1 MYTNSDME
9 DDTLLKKPEKD
20 TKLPRYTIKDV
31 FQAAVTQGASD
42 IYLTPHNYPL
52 LRVKDQFIPLTNGGD
67 TNKMTPAEC
76 DELVLSSMN
85 PEQRTEFIREKDFD
99 FGLDLKDVGRFRV
112 NVYFANG
119 AMELVARHVNGKP
132 IPLEK
137 LRLPDVITDIAKES
151 KTGLILVTGAT
162 GSGKTNTLA
171 GIIDH
176 MNRHS
181 YKKIV
186 TIEDPIEI
194 VHESKKSSISQ
205 RELYDDT
212 KEFHRALRAAM
223 RQRPD
228 VILIGEMRDAE
239 TVNTAIG
246 ASESGHLVLSTLH
259 SVNAQ
264 ETISRVL
271 DFYPQEEQQQIR
283 NLLAAT
289 LRAVISQKLIV
300 DDEGNTRALVE
311 VLREDMRIA
320 DAIRDPDKTH
330 ELSEIM
336 EQSTYMKMQ
345 TFDSHLIEMV
355 EDGVLSSQRAEGYS
369 ENPTELHKKL
379 KYRGL
384 IY

>member
-1 MYTNSDME
+1 MR
-9 DDTLLKKPEKD
+9 EKGH
-20 TKLPRYTIKDV
+20 KLPRYTIPYV
-31 FQAAVTQGASD
+31 FKAAVVQGASD
-42 IYLTPHNYPL
+42 IYLTPDNYPL
-52 LRVKDQFIPLTNGGD
+52 LRVKDKFVPLTEGSGQI
-67 TNKMTPAEC
+67 KMSRTEC
-76 DELVLSSMN
+76 DELVLSSMK
-85 PEQRTEFIREKDFD
+85 PEQQAEFVREKDFD
-99 FGLDLKDVGRFRV
+99 FGLDLENIGRFRV

-119 AMELVARHVNGKP
+119 AMELVARHVNGRP
-132 IPLEK
+132 IPLSK
-137 LRLPDVITDIAKES
+137 LRLPDVITEIAEES

-171 GIIDH
+171 GVIDH
-176 MNRHS
+176 MNS
-181 YKKIV
+181 KFYKKII

-194 VHESKKSSISQ
+194 IHESKVSSVSQ

-271 DFYPQEEQQQIR
+271 DFYPMEEQQQVR
-283 NLLAAT
+283 NLLATT

-300 DDEGNTRALVE
+300 DNEGKTRALVE

-320 DAIRDPDKTH
+320 DAIRDPEKTH
-330 ELSEIM
+330 LINDIM
-336 EQSTYMKMQ
+336 EESTYMKMQ
-345 TFDSHLIEMV
+345 TFDSHLLEMV
-355 EDGVLSSQRAEGYS
+355 EDGVLEPERAEQYS
-369 ENPTELHKKL
+369 ENPSELHKKL
-379 KYRGL
+379 KYAGL
-384 IY
+384 L

>member
-1 MYTNSDME
+1 MS
-9 DDTLLKKPEKD
+9 
-20 TKLPRYTIKDV
+20 RYTIPNV
-31 FQAAVTQGASD
+31 FKAAVVQGASD
-42 IYLTPHNYPL
+42 IYLTPDNYPL
-52 LRVKDQFIPLTNGGD
+52 LRVKDKFVPLTEG
-67 TNKMTPAEC
+67 TSQLKMSRTEC

-85 PEQRTEFIREKDFD
+85 SEQQAEFIREKDFD
-99 FGLDLKDVGRFRV
+99 FGLDLENIGRFRV

-119 AMELVARHVNGKP
+119 AMELVARHVNGRP

-137 LRLPDVITDIAKES
+137 LRLPSVITDIAEKS
-151 KTGLILVTGAT
+151 KTGLVLVTGAT

-176 MNRHS
+176 MNNNF

-194 VHESKKSSISQ
+194 VHESKVSSVSQ

-212 KEFHRALRAAM
+212 KEFHKALRAAM

-300 DDEGNTRALVE
+300 DDEGKTRALVE
-311 VLREDMRIA
+311 VLREDMRVA
-320 DAIRDPDKTH
+320 DAIRDPEKTH
-330 ELSEIM
+330 MLSEIM
-336 EQSTYMKMQ
+336 EESSYTKMQ

-355 EDGVLSSQRAEGYS
+355 EDGVLSPKRAEAYS
-369 ENPTELHKKL
+369 ENPSELHKKL